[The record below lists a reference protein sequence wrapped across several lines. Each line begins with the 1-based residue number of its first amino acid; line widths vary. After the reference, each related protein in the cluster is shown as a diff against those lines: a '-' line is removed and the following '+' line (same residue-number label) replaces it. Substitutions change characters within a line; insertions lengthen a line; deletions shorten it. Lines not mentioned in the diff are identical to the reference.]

1 MLCRCGH
8 RVIGTVIWNWGI
20 CEVEYV
26 LMCILYQCG
35 LVIFVYGNFILVSV
49 IQMCTMYTLVGFV
62 LINAFYKNKWCFHFM
77 AVVLTLILT
86 YSFQLD
92 HMRLIKD
99 SLIHPNTF
107 TSEAQFTTVP
117 ERKGA
122 LVCLQ
127 GPVVRSCAEAEHLEG
142 LEISLLPESCPASVL
157 CKWTKFEL
165 QLVHSESFN

>member
-1 MLCRCGH
+1 MKMLCRCGH

-35 LVIFVYGNFILVSV
+35 LVISVYGNFILVSV

-92 HMRLIKD
+92 NMWLIR
-99 SLIHPNTF
+99 LIHPNTF
-107 TSEAQFTTVP
+107 RSEAQFTTVP
-117 ERKGA
+117 ERQKVHLSACRAQWWGTV
-122 LVCLQ
+122 LKLSPWR
-127 GPVVRSCAEAEHLEG
+127 GLRSVSASWVPSSEH
-142 LEISLLPESCPASVL
+142 SV
-157 CKWTKFEL
+157 
-165 QLVHSESFN
+165 QVN